1 VWFPGFAESAGHDF
15 DGVEQRSIID
25 GAINEAHSTY
35 RTSSLIHPECEEC
48 MLKHLRMFTMVA
60 LAATVISAAGCSKG
74 TATDNQSPNTAS
86 KSPDKVTYVT
96 AFGAVGRD
104 AFAWVALKKGY
115 FTEANLDVT
124 IQLGAAVD
132 QNLSALAAGQA
143 QFAALDL
150 TGAMIQAG
158 KGTFKDFRAIAA
170 IHQQTLVSIVGL
182 EGGKVTQPKDL
193 EGKKVGA
200 ATGSVNQLLFP
211 AYAKLAGIDPAKV
224 TFVNVAPPQLPAL
237 LASSQVDAL
246 STFLIGKGG
255 IEKAAGK
262 KTVILPYSDYLSDLY
277 GNALVTS
284 AQLSTQ
290 NPDLVKRFRDA
301 ALKGLKWTIENPKEA
316 ADILKEA
323 QPTADLAA
331 ATGEITLMAPYV
343 KPSAATAP
351 IGALNQQQ
359 VARAIAILQGAGLIP
374 SGLTPDAVVNFDLT
388 PAT

>member
-1 VWFPGFAESAGHDF
+1 
-15 DGVEQRSIID
+15 
-25 GAINEAHSTY
+25 
-35 RTSSLIHPECEEC
+35 
-48 MLKHLRMFTMVA
+48 MLKHLRAIALVA
-60 LAATVISAAGCSKG
+60 LAATVISTAGCSKNDP
-74 TATDNQSPNTAS
+74 APQEQAA
-86 KSPDKVTYVT
+86 KQPDKVTYVT

-115 FTEANLDVT
+115 FKDAGLDVT

-182 EGGKVTQPKDL
+182 EGGKVAQPKDL

-211 AYAKLAGIDPAKV
+211 AYAQLAGVDPKKV

-237 LASSQVDAL
+237 LASGQVDAL
-246 STFLIGKGG
+246 STFLIGRGG

-262 KTVILPYSDYLSDLY
+262 PAVILPYSDYLSDLY

-284 AQLSTQ
+284 ADLTTK
-290 NPDLVKRFRDA
+290 NPDMVKRFRDA
-301 ALKGLKWTIENPKEA
+301 ALKALQWTIDNPAEA
-316 ADILKEA
+316 AQILKDA
-323 QPTADLAA
+323 NPTADLAS
-331 ATGEITLMAPYV
+331 ATGEIKLMTPYV
-343 KPSAATAP
+343 KPSTAKAP
-351 IGALNQQQ
+351 FGGLDQQK

-374 SGLTPDAVVNFDLT
+374 SGLTPDAVVKFDLT
-388 PAT
+388 PST